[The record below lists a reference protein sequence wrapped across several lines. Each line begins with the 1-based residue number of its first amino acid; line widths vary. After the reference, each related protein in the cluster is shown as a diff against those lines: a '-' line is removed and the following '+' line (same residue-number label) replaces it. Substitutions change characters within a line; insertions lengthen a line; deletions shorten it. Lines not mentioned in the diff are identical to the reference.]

1 MFSNNGEQGHLA
13 LFKPGT
19 SSRRKIADSR
29 RGEISSG
36 ELHSSDMQSVAER
49 TVFQMVPLAESNTA
63 VAVACSSGEKPGDDE
78 SFPTSLM
85 KVMTNVP
92 VSGSGSVMKNRMLRG
107 AMNPAPGV
115 CKLFD
120 PGGQGHAYEVS
131 SASGSTVLHIS
142 AKTRSCVSHAIG
154 QERKVYDPGG
164 PL

>member
-1 MFSNNGEQGHLA
+1 M
-13 LFKPGT
+13 
-19 SSRRKIADSR
+19 
-29 RGEISSG
+29 
-36 ELHSSDMQSVAER
+36 
-49 TVFQMVPLAESNTA
+49 FQMVPLAESNTA
-63 VAVACSSGEKPGDDE
+63 VAVACSSSGEKPGDDE
-78 SFPTSLM
+78 SFQTSLE
-85 KVMTNVP
+85 KVMTNIP

-107 AMNPAPGV
+107 AMNPTPGV

-142 AKTRSCVSHAIG
+142 AKTRSCVSYAIG